1 MAEALKKLNGDWIPQ
16 EGDKA
21 DYEESGVWK
30 KVILMKIDKT
40 DPEKLIFE
48 IENED
53 KEIIKEVPSE
63 LLKA

>member
-1 MAEALKKLNGDWIPQ
+1 
-16 EGDKA
+16 
-21 DYEESGVWK
+21 
-30 KVILMKIDKT
+30 MKIDKT

-63 LLKA
+63 LLKACGKGLEGRRDCA